1 MKNRLIRKGILAI
14 VLAFGFLVVGCPTEP
29 NNPEKNDVKKFEGT
43 WKHDMA
49 ELNAV
54 YVFTD
59 STWSFTAS
67 APEEYG
73 IPTGPL
79 SGTFT
84 FDDTSITFTATSGG
98 SDSWTQPYTFQTTN
112 NKEGVKFDFNTS
124 GNMLTRLMGVFIKQ

>member
-1 MKNRLIRKGILAI
+1 MKNRLIGKGILAI
-14 VLAFGFLVVGCPTEP
+14 LLVFSLFVVGCPTDP
-29 NNPEKNDVKKFEGT
+29 NNSEENDVKKLEGT

-54 YVFTD
+54 YVF
-59 STWSFTAS
+59 SGSNWSFTAS
-67 APEEYG
+67 APEQYG

-98 SDSWTQPYTFQTTN
+98 SDSWTQPYTFQAVD

-124 GNMLTRLMGVFIKQ
+124 GNMLTMLMGVFIKQ